1 MMGYGSGGVWMWL
14 FGLLTVAGLVLLVV
28 IAVRAVGGGI
38 TPTPSASDPEAPG
51 PVRRSRAREILD
63 ARYAKREI
71 GTEEYR
77 ARLQAL
83 QDH

>member
-1 MMGYGSGGVWMWL
+1 MVGHGYGGVWIWL
-14 FGLLTVAGLVLLVV
+14 FGLLTLVGLVVLVV
-28 IAVRAVGGGI
+28 VAARLFGGGLTR
-38 TPTPSASDPEAPG
+38 TPRAAGSGAASST
-51 PVRRSRAREILD
+51 RRSRAREILD
-63 ARYAKREI
+63 ARYANGEI